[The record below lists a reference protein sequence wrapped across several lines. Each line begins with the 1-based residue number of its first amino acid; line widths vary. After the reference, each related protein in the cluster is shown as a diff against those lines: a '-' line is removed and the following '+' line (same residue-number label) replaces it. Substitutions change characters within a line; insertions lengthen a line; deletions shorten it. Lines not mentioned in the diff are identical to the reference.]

1 MTSSLVA
8 LSISISSNISSIN
21 NLVFLH
27 MFLLQRFLII
37 WYVLLSTIM
46 QLLLHLIHIYSLH
59 SIIAAILSCSRNF
72 IWPLLVSPIHS
83 LLSHPYN
90 WCPSTVALSEKEVS
104 DIISV
109 SSLASFLGSTS
120 STSSSATSYFFTTR
134 HYSILLLNFWHLLF
148 SSASEAEVSAR
159 SKRCDSL
166 VTRHILYL
174 ERNHCCYRWSQ
185 VAFGYDSLH
194 CN

>member
-1 MTSSLVA
+1 
-8 LSISISSNISSIN
+8 
-21 NLVFLH
+21 
-27 MFLLQRFLII
+27 
-37 WYVLLSTIM
+37 
-46 QLLLHLIHIYSLH
+46 
-59 SIIAAILSCSRNF
+59 
-72 IWPLLVSPIHS
+72 
-83 LLSHPYN
+83 
-90 WCPSTVALSEKEVS
+90 VS

-166 VTRHILYL
+166 VTRH
-174 ERNHCCYRWSQ
+174 
-185 VAFGYDSLH
+185 F
-194 CN
+194 